1 MTTPTPTTWAT
12 VADVKTYTG
21 LDVTAAQLTIA
32 SGTVD
37 MAAGRTYGDVARI
50 GNRDQYWLKLA
61 LCYQSAWLAAQFD
74 AFQRMDIDSLG
85 QNRSITKF
93 NPNAVTLGPF
103 TKKAL
108 KRVSWLKS
116 RSLHIQS
123 PFTDGIGIFGTDPM
137 SPGSDGLYAWT
148 AEEG

>member
-1 MTTPTPTTWAT
+1 M
-12 VADVKTYTG
+12 
-21 LDVTAAQLTIA
+21 
-32 SGTVD
+32 
-37 MAAGRTYGDVARI
+37 
-50 GNRDQYWLKLA
+50 
-61 LCYQSAWLAAQFD
+61 
-74 AFQRMDIDSLG
+74 FQRMDIDSLG
-85 QNRSITKF
+85 QSRSLTKF
-93 NPNAVTLGPF
+93 APNAMTLGPNV
-103 TKKAL
+103 KKAL

>member
-1 MTTPTPTTWAT
+1 MTTPNPTTWAT
-12 VADVKTYTG
+12 TADVTTYTG
-21 LDVTAAQLTIA
+21 VDVTTAQLIQA
-32 SGTVD
+32 SGTID
-37 MAAGRTYGDVARI
+37 IAAGRTYADVSRI
-50 GNRDQYWLKLA
+50 GTRDAYWLKLA
-61 LCYQSAWLAAQFD
+61 LCYQAAWLAAQFD

-85 QNRSITKF
+85 QSRSLTKF
-93 NPNAVTLGPF
+93 GPNAMTLGPH

-108 KRVSWLKS
+108 KRISWLKS